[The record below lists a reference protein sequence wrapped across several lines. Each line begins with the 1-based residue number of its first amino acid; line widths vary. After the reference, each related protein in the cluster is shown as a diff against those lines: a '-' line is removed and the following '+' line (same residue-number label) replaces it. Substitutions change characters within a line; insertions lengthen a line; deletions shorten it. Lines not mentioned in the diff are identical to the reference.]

1 MTEGYSLQLRS
12 RLCHRIG
19 RPYGRV
25 ISEEHLEPDFSF
37 NLVRRSHAS
46 PMDSASPPRRNEG
59 GGSSGR
65 GDGDGNPGRRN
76 EGRSLVCKKQQ
87 RCGRRGNR
95 EGGCGKQG
103 GSGGQ
108 SRDGEVAEES
118 GVVAKMR
125 GDGVVSRGVVQ
136 RLGRDVAAQLQ
147 EELAEFQPTSKE
159 TCRDGCSGGGREGLV
174 SRYKARGKA
183 PEQGRR
189 SRVPDSGALQE
200 KESGGSSDRF
210 RSCRP
215 KPCSS
220 YVDGCAVRM

>member
-1 MTEGYSLQLRS
+1 MEGVGLRQRRARLRGLQMREAAAAAGAMAMAILAGATKGGRWFARSSSAVAGEATEK
-12 RLCHRIG
+12 
-19 RPYGRV
+19 
-25 ISEEHLEPDFSF
+25 
-37 NLVRRSHAS
+37 AS
-46 PMDSASPPRRNEG
+46 
-59 GGSSGR
+59 
-65 GDGDGNPGRRN
+65 
-76 EGRSLVCKKQQ
+76 
-87 RCGRRGNR
+87 
-95 EGGCGKQG
+95 CGKQG

-118 GVVAKMR
+118 GVVARRR

-189 SRVPDSGALQE
+189 SPVPDSGALQE